1 MNCIQ
6 STNIYWMSSVSGAG
20 LCAEH
25 ALLGKTEKQLSR
37 GKEMPVNKS
46 WWCSGY
52 LKAVIETKMCNSVR
66 LPDS

>member
-6 STNIYWMSSVSGAG
+6 PTNIYSMSSVSGAG

-25 ALLGKTEKQLSR
+25 ALLGKTEKQLLR
-37 GKEMPVNKS
+37 QKEMPVNKS
-46 WWCSGY
+46 WRCSGY
-52 LKAVIETKMCNSVR
+52 LKVVIETKMCNSVC